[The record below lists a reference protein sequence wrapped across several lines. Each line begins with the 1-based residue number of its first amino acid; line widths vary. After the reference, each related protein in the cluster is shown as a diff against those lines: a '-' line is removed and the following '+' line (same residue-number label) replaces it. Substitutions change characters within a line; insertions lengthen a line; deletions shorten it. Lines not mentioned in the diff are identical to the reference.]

1 MSLSIGIVGLP
12 NVGKSTLFNALTKKQ
27 AAEAQNFPFTTIEP
41 NIGIVSLP
49 DERLDKLAELV
60 HPEKIVPA
68 TVTFVDI
75 AGIVRGAHKG
85 EGLGNQFLT
94 NIRDVDAIALVLRD
108 FTDPNVTHVAG
119 SVNAEEDAETI
130 QTELALKDLETV
142 TKRLDAIA
150 GKARTGEKE
159 AVALLPVLEQARS
172 ALEEGR
178 GVGTLAFSPEQKI
191 LLKSLQLLT
200 DKPVLFVLNVDEAAF
215 TSAGLSAGASAKA
228 EERVEELKKLSALI
242 AASPALPVSAKIE
255 AELATLDAAEQAE
268 YLAELDISEPGLNRL
283 IREAFTTLGL
293 ATYFTAGPKEVRA
306 WTIHRGMTAPQ
317 AAGVIHTDFERGF
330 IRAEVISYT
339 DYVQFGSEQAAR
351 DAGKLRSEGKEYI
364 VQDGDVIHFR
374 FNV

>member
-1 MSLSIGIVGLP
+1 MSLQIGIVGLP

-60 HPEKIVPA
+60 HPEKVVPA

-119 SVNAEEDAETI
+119 SVNAQEDAETI

-142 TKRLDAIA
+142 TKRLDAVS

-159 AVALLPVLEQARS
+159 AVALLPILDQAKAALEQ
-172 ALEEGR
+172 GR
-178 GVGTLAFSPEQKI
+178 GVRSLPFSPEQKI

-200 DKPVLFVLNVDEAAF
+200 DKPVLYVLNVDEQELGG
-215 TSAGLSAGASAKA
+215 AG
-228 EERVEELKKLSALI
+228 ERVEELKKLSELI

-268 YLAELDISEPGLNRL
+268 YLRELGISEPGLDRL

-306 WTIHRGMTAPQ
+306 WTIHQGMTAPQ

-330 IRAEVISYT
+330 IRAEVISYA
-339 DYVQFGSEQAAR
+339 DYVHFGSEQAAR
-351 DAGKLRSEGKEYI
+351 DAGKLRSEGKEYV
-364 VQDGDVIHFR
+364 VQDGDVVHFR